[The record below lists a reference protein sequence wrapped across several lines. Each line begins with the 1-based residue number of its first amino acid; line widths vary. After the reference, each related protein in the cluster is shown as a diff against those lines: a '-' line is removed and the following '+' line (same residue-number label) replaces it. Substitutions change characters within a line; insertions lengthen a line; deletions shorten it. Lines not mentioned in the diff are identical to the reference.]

1 MNAPTTTTPVVLLVE
16 DDENDRLF
24 FERAVRKSGY
34 AWKVSSAETGREA
47 VDYLSGAGK
56 FADRSAWPAPSHV
69 LLDLKLPEL
78 SGLEVLEWIRA
89 HPTLRALPVIVL
101 SSSREPSDI
110 ERAKALGVDAYEVKP
125 VEFRALVS
133 TVRSIAERW
142 HIAGAAVS

>member
-1 MNAPTTTTPVVLLVE
+1 MTPIILLVE

-34 AWKVSSAETGREA
+34 AWKVATAGTGREA

-56 FADRSAWPAPSHV
+56 FSDRSVHPVPTHV

-78 SGLEVLEWIRA
+78 SGLEVLEWIRTQSG
-89 HPTLRALPVIVL
+89 HRELPVIVL

-110 ERAKALGVDAYEVKP
+110 DRAKALGVDAYEVKP
-125 VEFRALVS
+125 VEFKALMG
-133 TVRSIAERW
+133 TVRAIAERW
-142 HIAGAAVS
+142 RIAG

>member
-1 MNAPTTTTPVVLLVE
+1 MTPIILLVE

-34 AWKVSSAETGREA
+34 GWRVETAGTGREA
-47 VDYLSGAGK
+47 VDYLSGIGK
-56 FADRSAWPAPSHV
+56 FADRSAHPVPTHV

-78 SGLEVLEWIRA
+78 SGLEVLEWIRTQPG
-89 HPTLRALPVIVL
+89 HKELPVIVL

-110 ERAKALGVDAYEVKP
+110 DRAKALGVDAYEVKP
-125 VEFRALVS
+125 VEFKALIS

-142 HIAGAAVS
+142 RIADVPVK

>member
-1 MNAPTTTTPVVLLVE
+1 MTPVILLVE

-34 AWKVSSAETGREA
+34 GWKVASAGSGREA

-56 FADRSAWPAPSHV
+56 FADRSAHPLPTHV

-78 SGLEVLEWIRA
+78 SGLEVLEWIRSQSA
-89 HPTLRALPVIVL
+89 HRALPVIVL

-110 ERAKALGVDAYEVKP
+110 DRAKALGVDAYEVKP
-125 VEFRALVS
+125 VEFKALIA

-142 HIAGAAVS
+142 RIAGAPVS

>member
-1 MNAPTTTTPVVLLVE
+1 MTPIILLVE

-24 FERAVRKSGY
+24 FERAVRKLAYG
-34 AWKVSSAETGREA
+34 WKVATAGTGREA

-56 FADRSAWPAPSHV
+56 YSDRSVHPLPTHV

-78 SGLEVLEWIRA
+78 SGLEVLEWIRSQPA
-89 HPTLRALPVIVL
+89 HRALPVIVL

-110 ERAKALGVDAYEVKP
+110 DRAKALGVDAYEVKP
-125 VEFRALVS
+125 VEFKSLIV

-142 HIAGAAVS
+142 RIAGAPVP